1 MDPLLLIGSGS
12 QFYREFALQA
22 LAAQYPIFLLDNKPN
37 TWQAPYLVDFA
48 QVALTDREA
57 VLAKVTELR
66 RQYQFK
72 GVLTYDEAFVE
83 EHAAVAEL
91 LQLPSNSRQTAR
103 LCRDKHFM
111 RQAWAEAGV
120 PSARSILVTSLSDAQ
135 EAAAR
140 IGYPVVLKPRGLA
153 ASVGVIRVDTAD
165 DLAAGYEV
173 ASIDPHPAFRAAGS
187 GLLIEEYLDGPEISV
202 ESAIVGGQLH
212 IVAITRKQVGLAP
225 GFEELGHIVAP
236 HEPLPEEAA
245 IRAVVEAAHLALGV
259 RIGITHAELRLTQQ
273 GPHMIELGL
282 RCAGDLIPSV
292 VKLAT
297 GIDLCVAAANIALG
311 EAPALQPSQQRAAAI
326 GFLYPPYDARLLS
339 LSVQPAASGLPW
351 LKRVAFSAHAG
362 SEFYLPPRGFLLAH
376 L

>member
-1 MDPLLLIGSGS
+1 MRSTRGAFLDLVRKKKSAPILQRKRASSMDPLLLIGSGS

-103 LCRDKHFM
+103 LCRDKHFI
-111 RQAWAEAGV
+111 RQACAEAGG

-140 IGYPVVLKPRGLA
+140 IGYPVLLKPRGLA

-173 ASIDPHPAFRAAGS
+173 ASIDPHR
-187 GLLIEEYLDGPEISV
+187 
-202 ESAIVGGQLH
+202 
-212 IVAITRKQVGLAP
+212 
-225 GFEELGHIVAP
+225 
-236 HEPLPEEAA
+236 
-245 IRAVVEAAHLALGV
+245 
-259 RIGITHAELRLTQQ
+259 
-273 GPHMIELGL
+273 
-282 RCAGDLIPSV
+282 
-292 VKLAT
+292 
-297 GIDLCVAAANIALG
+297 
-311 EAPALQPSQQRAAAI
+311 
-326 GFLYPPYDARLLS
+326 
-339 LSVQPAASGLPW
+339 
-351 LKRVAFSAHAG
+351 
-362 SEFYLPPRGFLLAH
+362 
-376 L
+376 